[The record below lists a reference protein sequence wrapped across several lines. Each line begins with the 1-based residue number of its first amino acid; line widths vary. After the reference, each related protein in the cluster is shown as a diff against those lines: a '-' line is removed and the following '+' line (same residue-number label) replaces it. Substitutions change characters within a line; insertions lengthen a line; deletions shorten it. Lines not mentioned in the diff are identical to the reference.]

1 MEPDDG
7 QLRTGYF
14 PDRRY
19 AAGESLWFV
28 HHHVR
33 QAVVTFEAE
42 DLLPVFFVKPRPVP
56 ELDGQLVAGKEF
68 RTALDVVK
76 VRRSIH
82 EPWRKLEQHCV
93 ELARLLQGH
102 NRCAEALPQLREEL
116 VWHVCV
122 VDVRFLDGPQ
132 RVADVLRQS
141 LWRRLM
147 LGEQAKGLDIE
158 YEHLRGALGP
168 ER

>member
-19 AAGESLWFV
+19 AACESLRFV
-28 HHHVR
+28 HR
-33 QAVVTFEAE
+33 NMCQAMCAFERE
-42 DLLPVFFVKPRPVP
+42 DLFPMCFSKPRPVP
-56 ELDGQLVAGKEF
+56 ELDRQLVPGEDV

-82 EPWRKLEQHCV
+82 EPWRELEQHCV

-132 RVADVLRQS
+132 RVADVLRQC

-147 LGEQAKGLDIE
+147 LGEQAEGF
-158 YEHLRGALGP
+158 
-168 ER
+168 